1 MWSTFPLF
9 GSTLL
14 LAVMVVAS
22 YTFAVSLSAGA
33 SGRIKTL
40 QAARLGAYGTVAL
53 IAVAVLCLAY
63 AFVSHDFR
71 LRYVAHYSDR
81 SMPTIFLLTA
91 LWGGQDGSLLWW
103 LFLLS
108 GYIGACVWALG
119 KKHLDLQPYVIA
131 TLMAIVIFFGVL
143 MAFAA
148 NPFSTSVS
156 GARTDGEGLN
166 PLLQNFYMIIH
177 PPSLYVGF
185 VGCAIPFAFAVAALC
200 TGRLDAEWIQ
210 ASRKFSLFSLLFLA
224 IGNTLGMLWAYEEL
238 GWGGYWAWDPVENAA
253 FMPLLSLAAFVHSVM
268 IQERRG
274 MLKVWNVFLICLTF
288 FMTIFGTFLTRSGAI
303 ASVHSFAQSS
313 IGEYFLW
320 FLALVAAFCATL
332 ILYRWPELR
341 SVEPGVSNK
350 ERLAGSKS
358 AVAPR
363 LAVLVGAG
371 TGGLLIL
378 IANVGFKKELAG
390 SMGLVAGG
398 LALAA
403 AAGAFAVVRRPILA
417 WAETPVNVLRGAAI
431 TAGWVVMA
439 GLAPG
444 AWVLSGKMG
453 TMSSSVRVAVFS
465 VVVGAAVFVALELV
479 FRRMTRGLKLAPNR
493 PQMESI
499 LSREFTFLLNNYG
512 LLGIM
517 LFVLVATTFPM
528 VSEALWDEK
537 VTVGPPYYNAWM
549 QPLGLTVF
557 FLMGVGTL
565 FGWKKTSPEALK
577 RAFVFPTTAAF
588 FAVAVHFVLGRVIG
602 FPAVVW
608 SEPIYGGALG
618 SILRAFNAYTPV
630 LGFSLGIFNLAV
642 IGQEFFFLYRSQA
655 RAGDTVK
662 GLLAKSSIGLVGLA
676 FLAWLGTRY
685 TTGSALHLPVQIVG
699 WLCALGGAITFFVWA
714 LSLPPTGRRR
724 YGGYVVHLGIVFMF
738 LGFTGKSWTVDR
750 ETSMSPGQTYQIE
763 RLTVEYVG
771 PRMEVDNN
779 KRMVFADVRVHENG
793 REIGQLNPA
802 KFIYKKMPE
811 SPTTEVSM
819 LHSVRDDL
827 YLVVGSIN
835 PETKVASLQIHLN
848 PLVGWIWFGAIILI
862 MGSFVCMWPELDP
875 KESRAWRIA
884 RGTGAVAASTT
895 IGIVLALLP
904 VPAFAQPTATQHSGS
919 VQMDD
924 PKEKAVFGAPRCMC
938 GTCPR
943 ELLSTCACSTA
954 DQTRERLRAR
964 LAKGDTAQTIIDDY
978 TAEYGTAALA
988 IPPDK
993 GAMKA
998 IYVAPLF
1005 AIAGGGIALAFVL
1018 RRWRANESSAKKK
1031 DDDAKASGD
1040 EPKRDDYDDR
1050 IDNDLKDLD
1059 DE

>member
-33 SGRIKTL
+33 TGRIKTL
-40 QAARLGAYGTVAL
+40 QAARFGAYGTVAL
-53 IAVAVLCLAY
+53 IGVTVLCLAY
-63 AFVSHDFR
+63 AFVAHDFR

-81 SMPTIFLLTA
+81 SMPTVFLFTA

-108 GYIGACVWALG
+108 MYIGVCVWQMG

-131 TLMAIVIFFGVL
+131 TLMVIVVFFCVL

-148 NPFSTSVS
+148 NPFSTSVA

-177 PPSLYVGF
+177 PPSLYIGF
-185 VGCAIPFAFAVAALC
+185 VGCSIPFAFCIAALC
-200 TGRLDAEWIQ
+200 TGRLDAEWIG
-210 ASRKFSLFSLLFLA
+210 ACRKFTIFALLFLA

-253 FMPLLSLAAFVHSVM
+253 FMPLLSIAAFAHSVM

-320 FLALVAAFCATL
+320 FLGGVASFCLTL

-341 SVEPGVSNK
+341 AVDPTVSNK
-350 ERLAGSKS
+350 ERYAAARN
-358 AVAPR
+358 AVAFFLP
-363 LAVLVGAG
+363 LLVGLGAAAVLMMIASYGWKQQLAASGMGAV
-371 TGGLLIL
+371 LW
-378 IANVGFKKELAG
+378 
-390 SMGLVAGG
+390 
-398 LALAA
+398 ALAA
-403 AAGAFAVVRRPILA
+403 GVGGAAFLVVRKPLSAWVDRPS
-417 WAETPVNVLRGAAI
+417 NVVRGAAI
-431 TAGWVVMA
+431 SAGWIVVM

-444 AWVLSGKMG
+444 AWVLSGKVEAMNNA
-453 TMSSSVRVAVFS
+453 SVRVAVFS
-465 VVVGAAVFVALELV
+465 VVVGVAVYAAVELA
-479 FRRMTRGLKLAPNR
+479 FRRMTRGLKLAVLR
-493 PQMESI
+493 PRMESI
-499 LSREFTFLLNNYG
+499 FSREFTFLLNNYG

-528 VSEALWDEK
+528 VSEALWNEK

-549 QPLGLTVF
+549 QPLGLIVF
-557 FLMGVGTL
+557 FLMGMGTL
-565 FGWKKTSPEALK
+565 LGWKKTSTEALR
-577 RAFVFPTTAAF
+577 RAFVAPTTAF
-588 FAVAVHFVLGRVIG
+588 FVAVAFHFALGKKLG
-602 FPAVVW
+602 FPAVAW
-608 SEPIYGGALG
+608 SEAIYGGVLG
-618 SILRAFNAYTPV
+618 SALKAFNAITPV
-630 LGFSLGIFNLAV
+630 LGFSLAVFNFVV
-642 IGQEFFFLYRSQA
+642 IVQEFVFLFRSQQ
-655 RAGDTVK
+655 RAGDSGK
-662 GLLAKSSIGLVGLA
+662 NFLARFPKPVRPILA
-676 FLAWLGTRY
+676 FLLFPG
-685 TTGSALHLPVQIVG
+685 
-699 WLCALGGAITFFVWA
+699 WA

-724 YGGYVVHLGIVFMF
+724 YGGYIVHLGIVLMF
-738 LGFTGKSWTVDR
+738 LGFTGKSWTVDK
-750 ETSMSPGQTYQIE
+750 ETTMAPNQTYAVE
-763 RLTVEYVG
+763 RLTVKYVG

-779 KRMVFADVRVHENG
+779 KRMIFADVRVLEDG
-793 REIGQLNPA
+793 KEIGQLAPA
-802 KFIYKKMPE
+802 KFIYKKMPD
-811 SPTTEVSM
+811 SPTTEVAM

-862 MGSFVCMWPELDP
+862 FGSFVCLWPELQP
-875 KESRAWRIA
+875 EESRAWRFA
-884 RGTGAVAASTT
+884 RGAGAVATSITL
-895 IGIVLALLP
+895 GLVLALLP
-904 VPAFAQPTATQHSGS
+904 VPAFAQNQATQQAGS
-919 VQMDD
+919 VQMDT
-924 PKEKAVFGAPRCMC
+924 PQERHVFGSLRCMC

-943 ELLSTCACSTA
+943 ELLSSCACSTA
-954 DQTRERLRAR
+954 DQTRERLRGR
-964 LAKGDTAQTIIDDY
+964 LAKGEEPQHIIDDY
-978 TAEYGTAALA
+978 VQEYGTGALA

-998 IYVAPLF
+998 IYVAPLV
-1005 AIAGGGIALAFVL
+1005 AIFGGGIALAFVL
-1018 RRWRANESSAKKK
+1018 KRWRKNNDGSKKK
-1031 DDDAKASGD
+1031 SDDDDA
-1040 EPKRDDYDDR
+1040 PKRDKLDDR
-1050 IDNDLKDLD
+1050 IDQELEDLD

>member
-33 SGRIKTL
+33 TGRIKTL

-108 GYIGACVWALG
+108 GYIGTCVLSLG
-119 KKHLDLQPYVIA
+119 KKHLTLQPYVIA
-131 TLMAIVIFFGVL
+131 TLMAIVIFFCVL

-185 VGCAIPFAFAVAALC
+185 VGCSIPFAFAIAALV

-210 ASRKFSLFSLLFLA
+210 ACRKFSLFSLLFLA

-253 FMPLLSLAAFVHSVM
+253 FMPLLSAAAFVHSVM

-274 MLKVWNVFLICLTF
+274 MLKVWNVFLVCLTF

-320 FLALVAAFCATL
+320 FLTGVVAFCMTL

-341 SVEPGVSNK
+341 NLEPTVVNK
-350 ERLAGSKS
+350 ERLSTSRS
-358 AVAPR
+358 AVNFG
-363 LAVLVGAG
+363 LAAIVGLAT
-371 TGGLLIL
+371 TGLFGV
-378 IANVGFKKELAG
+378 IASLSFKKELAG
-390 SMGLVAGG
+390 APVVAWAIGAVAGV
-398 LALAA
+398 
-403 AAGAFAVVRRPILA
+403 GAFIVVRTPIA
-417 WAETPVNVLRGAAI
+417 RWTETPVNVLRGAAI
-431 TAGWVVMA
+431 AAGWVVVT

-444 AWVLSGKMG
+444 AWVLSGKIG
-453 TMSSSVRVAVFS
+453 TMSAAVRVAVFS
-465 VVVGAAVFVALELV
+465 VVVGLAVYAAVELV
-479 FRRMTRGLKLAPNR
+479 FRRMTRGLKLIPNR
-493 PQMESI
+493 PRMESI
-499 LSREFTFLLNNYG
+499 LSREFTFVLNNYG

-528 VSEALWDEK
+528 VSEALWNEK

-565 FGWKKTSPEALK
+565 FGWKKTSPDLLK
-577 RAFVFPTTAAF
+577 KAFIFPTTAAF
-588 FAVAVHFVLGRVIG
+588 LGIAAHFAFGKKIG
-602 FPAVVW
+602 FPAIVW

-618 SILRAFNAYTPV
+618 EVLRAFNAVTPL
-630 LGFSLGIFNLAV
+630 LGFTLAIFNFAV
-642 IGQEFFFLYRSQA
+642 ISQEFFLLYRSQN
-655 RAGDTVK
+655 RAGE
-662 GLLAKSSIGLVGLA
+662 SSRG
-676 FLAWLGTRY
+676 FLGK
-685 TTGSALHLPVQIVG
+685 LPPAIRP
-699 WLCALGGAITFFVWA
+699 LGAILLFPAWA
-714 LSLPPTGRRR
+714 VSLPPTGRRR
-724 YGGYVVHLGIVFMF
+724 YGGYIVHFGIALMF
-738 LGFTGKSWTVDR
+738 LGFTGKSWTVDK
-750 ETSMSPGQTYQIE
+750 ETTMAPGQSYTVE
-763 RLTVEYVG
+763 RLTVQYVG

-779 KRMVFADVRVHENG
+779 KRMIFADVRVMEDG
-793 REIGQLNPA
+793 KEIGKMNPA
-802 KFIYKKMPE
+802 KFIYKKMPD

-862 MGSFVCMWPELDP
+862 FGSFICMWPELDP
-875 KESRAWRIA
+875 SESRVWRFA
-884 RGTGAVAASTT
+884 RGTAAVAASTT
-895 IGIVLALLP
+895 LGIFLALMP
-904 VPAFAQPTATQHSGS
+904 VPAFAQTGATQHAGS
-919 VQMDD
+919 VQMDN
-924 PKEKAVFGAPRCMC
+924 PKEKAVFGALRCMC

-964 LAKGDTAQTIIDDY
+964 LAKGDTAEQIINEY

-1005 AIAGGGIALAFVL
+1005 AIAGAGLGLAIML
-1018 RRWRANESSAKKK
+1018 RRWRSNNTAANEDEKAAAKKNK
-1031 DDDAKASGD
+1031 KKGES
-1040 EPKRDDYDDR
+1040 EPKRDEYDDR
-1050 IDNDLKDLD
+1050 IDAELRDLD
-1059 DE
+1059 A

>member
-22 YTFAVSLSAGA
+22 YTFAVALSAGA
-33 SGRIKTL
+33 SGRVKTL

-53 IAVAVLCLAY
+53 IGVAVLCLAY

-81 SMPTIFLLTA
+81 SMPTLYLLTA

-108 GYIGACVWALG
+108 GYIGTCVWSLG

-131 TLMAIVIFFGVL
+131 TLMAVVVFFCVL

-156 GARTDGEGLN
+156 GARLDGEGLN

-185 VGCAIPFAFAVAALC
+185 VGCTIPFAFAVAALC

-210 ASRKFSLFSLLFLA
+210 ASRKFTIFALLFLA

-253 FMPLLSLAAFVHSVM
+253 FMPLLSIAAFVHSVM

-274 MLKVWNVFLICLTF
+274 MLRVWNVFLICLTF

-320 FLALVAAFCATL
+320 FLVGVAMFCVTL

-341 SVEPGVSNK
+341 GIDPVVTNK
-350 ERLAGSKS
+350 ERLEGSKNAAALGLTS
-358 AVAPR
+358 ALGAASGAF
-363 LAVLVGAG
+363 LFAVVS
-371 TGGLLIL
+371 
-378 IANVGFKKELAG
+378 VGFKKELGGTMTVVAGVLGVVAAG
-390 SMGLVAGG
+390 STI
-398 LALAA
+398 
-403 AAGAFAVVRRPILA
+403 FVVRRPILA
-417 WAETPVNVLRGAAI
+417 WVETPINVLRAAAI
-431 TAGWVVMA
+431 TAGWVVLA

-444 AWVLSGKMG
+444 AWALSGKLG
-453 TMSSSVRVAVFS
+453 NMSAIVRVAVFS
-465 VVVGAAVFVALELV
+465 AVIGLAVYAALELV
-479 FRRMTRGLKLAPNR
+479 FRRMTRGMKIIPNR
-493 PQMESI
+493 PQIESI

-528 VSEALWDEK
+528 VSEALWNEK

-565 FGWKKTSPEALK
+565 FGWKKTSPDALK
-577 RAFVFPTTAAF
+577 RAFVFPTTAALL
-588 FAVAVHFVLGRVIG
+588 AVAVHFSLGKKIG

-608 SEPIYGGALG
+608 SEPIYGGVLG
-618 SILRAFNAYTPV
+618 QVLRAFNAFTPV
-630 LGFSLGIFNLAV
+630 LGFALGIFNIAV
-642 IGQEFFFLYRSQA
+642 IIQEFTFLYRSQT
-655 RAGDTVK
+655 RAGE
-662 GLLAKSSIGLVGLA
+662 GGRG
-676 FLAWLGTRY
+676 FLAWFPAAAKPFAAVFL
-685 TTGSALHLPVQIVG
+685 LPI
-699 WLCALGGAITFFVWA
+699 WMIL
-714 LSLPPTGRRR
+714 LPPTGRRR
-724 YGGYVVHLGIVFMF
+724 YGGYIVHLGIALMF

-750 ETSMSPGQTYQIE
+750 ETAMTPGQTYQVE
-763 RLTVEYVG
+763 RLTVQYVG

-779 KRMVFADVRVHENG
+779 KRMIFADVRVLENG
-793 REIGQLNPA
+793 KEIGKLNPA

-819 LHSVRDDL
+819 LHSIRDDL

-862 MGSFVCMWPELDP
+862 FGSFICMFPELDP
-875 KESRAWRIA
+875 NESRAWRVV
-884 RGTGAVAASTT
+884 RGTGAVATSITL
-895 IGIVLALLP
+895 GILLALLP
-904 VPAFAQPTATQHSGS
+904 VPAFAQGTATQHAGS

-924 PKEKAVFGAPRCMC
+924 PKEKAVFGALRCMC

-943 ELLSTCACSTA
+943 ELLSSCSCSTA

-964 LAKGDTAQTIIDDY
+964 LAKGESTQSIIDEY

-1018 RRWRANESSAKKK
+1018 RRWRANEASQKKS
-1031 DDDAKASGD
+1031 DAKAKNDDDG
-1040 EPKRDDYDDR
+1040 EPKKRDAYDDR
-1050 IDNDLKDLD
+1050 IDSALEDLD